1 MRKRETNIG
10 EAYRYIDNRRED
22 WSLRGM
28 RGLECIFY
36 LKGERRYYLCID
48 RETRMNTLIR

>member
-48 RETRMNTLIR
+48 RETRIH